1 MIAPYKVSLT
11 KVNLQCETNFDDN
24 NSGLYILNAVI
35 HKVYIRQ
42 FTYSKNREV
51 NNRIVKS

>member
-51 NNRIVKS
+51 NRIVKS